1 MPDPTLPASGA
12 IDTGLINVNYGV
24 SGSSAFNLLD
34 MMTEYSK
41 NAIVYTGK
49 NGGEPD
55 SGLHDFYGAQYA
67 ECFVA
72 GTKITMADGSKKN
85 VEDVEL
91 GDIVMSYNPYSKV
104 FEGKEILHTL
114 NELHSGNPDDLTV
127 RITWTDGTVNHCT
140 DSNPFWVPGKDW
152 CAYNPSKTIE
162 KHGIRCNQL
171 AVGDPCVK
179 GDGTEVEVESIEV
192 ITEETLTYSLR
203 VKQWATFIANGIVAH
218 NKCFAGQTLITMADK
233 THKMIRE
240 LVTGDKILTGDG
252 KIESIII
259 LEQVHHDIMLCVTF
273 DDDTELVVSHDH
285 PIKVDNSGW
294 HSFVPLYEFGPHRIT
309 TKPLLVGQVCSGKKI
324 MSIVSG
330 AVYDKTTYN
339 IGKLTNEATT
349 YLANDI
355 VVRVE

>member
-1 MPDPTLPASGA
+1 MQMPDPTLPASGA

-218 NKCFAGQTLITMADK
+218 NKCFAGHVRITSENDK
-233 THKMIRE
+233 QIPIEEMTTKSK
-240 LVTGDKILTGDG
+240 VLTGDG
-252 KIESIII
+252 TIEDI
-259 LEQVHHDIMLCVTF
+259 LVFEIVQHTTMGLITF
-273 DDDTELVVSHDH
+273 EDGTELEVSLDH
-285 PIKVDNSGW
+285 PIKVDNEGW
-294 HSFVPLYEFGPHRIT
+294 HSIIHQFTDELIT
-309 TKPLLVGQVCSGKKI
+309 RKLRLFQVCSGKKI
-324 MSIVSG
+324 ISIIIREVPPM
-330 AVYDKTTYN
+330 KTYN
-339 IGKLTNEATT
+339 IAKLSNDAIT
-349 YLANDI
+349 YYANGI
-355 VVRVE
+355 LVRVE